1 MSKFKTIDTF
11 FKRKDQENEDA
22 STITT
27 PILEGSSNFI
37 TSSSSLNSSKRP
49 RLLPNQ
55 LDVFRLER
63 DPGMRPMIWKFPP
76 NKRDEIRR
84 TYIKVGPN
92 QPILDNYPFSGDKSH
107 RRFQAS
113 WFKLFPSWL
122 EYSIEDY
129 AIYCFPCFLF
139 AKEPSINTGSNAF
152 IENGF
157 RNWKKV
163 NSGKEY
169 ALLNHIGKGPNS
181 FHHKAL
187 KSCDDLMKQSQ
198 HIDKLLHK
206 QTSEEIEKNR
216 IRLGASIDC
225 IRWLTFQGCAYKGH
239 DESQSSSNRGNFL
252 EILKILGSYN
262 ERVKKNVLENA
273 PKNAKYT
280 SNDVQKEILHI
291 LATKMRNSIREEI
304 GDAKF
309 CIIVD
314 EARYESKKEQMAIV
328 LRFVI
333 LDGFVKEIFFDLV
346 HVTDTCATTLKKELI
361 SVLSHYNLQVENIR
375 GQGYDGASNMRS
387 EWNGLQAL
395 FLKDSPQAYYVHYF
409 AHRLQL
415 ALVAVSREVLQ
426 IHEFFT
432 QLNSIVTI
440 VIASSKRHD
449 QLQEAQAI
457 ENANLVAQNE
467 LETGKCANQIST
479 LQRAGDTRWSSHFN
493 YICSLVKMFTA
504 TNIVLNNIIEDGTT
518 YAQRGEA
525 YGVSKILLSF
535 EFVFTLHLMKEIM
548 GITNVLC
555 QALQQQSQDIL
566 NAMHIVSTSKL
577 LLQQLRDGGWC
588 NFLANVKDFC
598 EKHEIE
604 IPNMSAQYVFGR
616 GRSCQPS
623 ITVEHH
629 YRIDLQ
635 HYQHDIPNHLKGI
648 GTLSELCNKL
658 QEMEKSRT
666 YHMVDRL
673 IRLVLTLPV
682 STATTERAFSAMKI
696 VKTRLR
702 SYIAKEDAASNI
714 SSIKFVVSSSNTKAT
729 SNKSG
734 IGNVPTLEE
743 KFDEVYTSETE
754 PSPRTEPT
762 SNRPGNQAQKE
773 VETVQNQENG
783 SSIQAEPETA
793 VAEKLRDNYIL
804 SHESEG
810 NPETSSTQNPL
821 IADVFVEDFVS

>member
-1 MSKFKTIDTF
+1 
-11 FKRKDQENEDA
+11 
-22 STITT
+22 
-27 PILEGSSNFI
+27 
-37 TSSSSLNSSKRP
+37 
-49 RLLPNQ
+49 
-55 LDVFRLER
+55 
-63 DPGMRPMIWKFPP
+63 MRPMIWKFPP

-107 RRFQAS
+107 RRFQDS

-122 EYSIEDY
+122 EYSIEDD

-163 NSGKEY
+163 NSGKEC

-198 HIDKLLHK
+198 HIDRLLHK

-225 IRWLTFQGCAYKGH
+225 IRWLTFQGCAYRGH
-239 DESQSSSNRGNFL
+239 DESQSSSNR
-252 EILKILGSYN
+252 
-262 ERVKKNVLENA
+262 
-273 PKNAKYT
+273 
-280 SNDVQKEILHI
+280 
-291 LATKMRNSIREEI
+291 
-304 GDAKF
+304 
-309 CIIVD
+309 
-314 EARYESKKEQMAIV
+314 ARDESKKEQMAIV
-328 LRFVI
+328 LRFVT
-333 LDGFVKEIFFDLV
+333 LDGFVKERFFDLV

-375 GQGYDGASNMRS
+375 GQGYDGASNMRG

-395 FLKDSPQAYYVHYF
+395 FLKDSPQAYYVHCF

-415 ALVAVSREVLQ
+415 ALVAASREVLQ

-440 VIASSKRHD
+440 VSASSKRHD

-467 LETGKCANQIST
+467 LETGKGANQIST

-493 YICSLVKMFTA
+493 SICSLVKMFTA
-504 TNIVLNNIIEDGTT
+504 TNIILNNIIEDGTT

-566 NAMHIVSTSKL
+566 NAMHIISTSKL

-604 IPNMSAQYVFGR
+604 VPNMSAQYVFGR
-616 GRSCQPS
+616 GRSRQPS
-623 ITVEHH
+623 VTVEHH
-629 YRIDLQ
+629 YRIDVFLATIDSQIQELNSRFNEQIIELLTLSCALDPKDNFKSFNIEEISKLAEKFYPLDFPSNELNILKSQLQ

-648 GTLSELCNKL
+648 STLSELCNKL
-658 QEMEKSRT
+658 QETGKSRT

-682 STATTERAFSAMKI
+682 STATTERTFSAMKI

-702 SYIAKEDAASNI
+702 
-714 SSIKFVVSSSNTKAT
+714 IKHHGDTRGQGGRK
-729 SNKSG
+729 
-734 IGNVPTLEE
+734 VPR
-743 KFDEVYTSETE
+743 VRPQTE
-754 PSPRTEPT
+754 
-762 SNRPGNQAQKE
+762 G
-773 VETVQNQENG
+773 TV
-783 SSIQAEPETA
+783 
-793 VAEKLRDNYIL
+793 KKRRY
-804 SHESEG
+804 
-810 NPETSSTQNPL
+810 
-821 IADVFVEDFVS
+821 

>member
-76 NKRDEIRR
+76 NKRDEICRA
-84 TYIKVGPN
+84 YIKVGPN

-122 EYSIEDY
+122 EYSIEDD

-163 NSGKEY
+163 NSGKEC

-198 HIDKLLHK
+198 HIDRLLHK

-225 IRWLTFQGCAYKGH
+225 IRWLTFQGCAYRGH

-252 EILKILGSYN
+252 EMLKFLGSYN
-262 ERVKKNVLENA
+262 ERVKQNVLENA

-291 LATKMRNSIREEI
+291 LATKVRNSIREEI

-314 EARYESKKEQMAIV
+314 EARDESKKEQMAIV
-328 LRFVI
+328 LRFVT
-333 LDGFVKEIFFDLV
+333 LDGFVKERFFDLV

-375 GQGYDGASNMRS
+375 GQGYDGASNMRG

-395 FLKDSPQAYYVHYF
+395 FLKDSPQAYYVHCF

-415 ALVAVSREVLQ
+415 ALVAASREVLQ

-440 VIASSKRHD
+440 VSASSKRHD

-467 LETGKCANQIST
+467 LETGKGANQIST

-493 YICSLVKMFTA
+493 SICSLVKMFTA

-588 NFLANVKDFC
+588 NFFANVKDFC

-604 IPNMSAQYVFGR
+604 VPNMSAQYVFGR
-616 GRSCQPS
+616 GRSRQPS
-623 ITVEHH
+623 VTVEHH
-629 YRIDLQ
+629 YRIDVFLATIDSQIQELNSRFNEQTIELLTLSCALDPKDNFKSFNIEEISKLAEKFYPLDFPSNELNILKSQLQ

-658 QEMEKSRT
+658 QETGKSRT

-682 STATTERAFSAMKI
+682 STATTERTFSAMKI

-702 SYIAKEDAASNI
+702 NI
-714 SSIKFVVSSSNTKAT
+714 FLK
-729 SNKSG
+729 
-734 IGNVPTLEE
+734 
-743 KFDEVYTSETE
+743 
-754 PSPRTEPT
+754 
-762 SNRPGNQAQKE
+762 
-773 VETVQNQENG
+773 
-783 SSIQAEPETA
+783 SIQ
-793 VAEKLRDNYIL
+793 VISL
-804 SHESEG
+804 
-810 NPETSSTQNPL
+810 
-821 IADVFVEDFVS
+821 VFMF

>member
-1 MSKFKTIDTF
+1 
-11 FKRKDQENEDA
+11 
-22 STITT
+22 
-27 PILEGSSNFI
+27 
-37 TSSSSLNSSKRP
+37 
-49 RLLPNQ
+49 
-55 LDVFRLER
+55 
-63 DPGMRPMIWKFPP
+63 MRPMIWKFPP

-84 TYIKVGPN
+84 AYIKVGPN
-92 QPILDNYPFSGDKSH
+92 QLILDNYPFSGDKSH

-113 WFKLFPSWL
+113 WFKLFPSW
-122 EYSIEDY
+122 
-129 AIYCFPCFLF
+129 
-139 AKEPSINTGSNAF
+139 
-152 IENGF
+152 
-157 RNWKKV
+157 NWKKV
-163 NSGKEY
+163 NSGKEC

-198 HIDKLLHK
+198 HIDRLLHK

-225 IRWLTFQGCAYKGH
+225 IRWLTFQGCAYRGH
-239 DESQSSSNRGNFL
+239 DESQSSSNR
-252 EILKILGSYN
+252 
-262 ERVKKNVLENA
+262 
-273 PKNAKYT
+273 
-280 SNDVQKEILHI
+280 
-291 LATKMRNSIREEI
+291 
-304 GDAKF
+304 
-309 CIIVD
+309 
-314 EARYESKKEQMAIV
+314 ARDESKKEQMAIV
-328 LRFVI
+328 LRFVT
-333 LDGFVKEIFFDLV
+333 LDGFVKERFFDLV

-375 GQGYDGASNMRS
+375 GQGYDGASNMRG

-395 FLKDSPQAYYVHYF
+395 FLKDSPQAYYVHCF

-415 ALVAVSREVLQ
+415 ALVAASREVLQ

-440 VIASSKRHD
+440 VSASSKRHD

-467 LETGKCANQIST
+467 LETGKGANQIST

-493 YICSLVKMFTA
+493 SICSLVKMFTA
-504 TNIVLNNIIEDGTT
+504 TNIVLNIIEDGTT

-604 IPNMSAQYVFGR
+604 VPNMSAQYVFGR
-616 GRSCQPS
+616 GRSRQPS
-623 ITVEHH
+623 VTVEHH
-629 YRIDLQ
+629 YRIDVFLATIDSQIQELNSRFNEQTIELLTLSCALDPKDNFKSFNIEEISKLAEKFYPLDFPSNELNILKSQLQ

-658 QEMEKSRT
+658 QETGKSRT

-702 SYIAKEDAASNI
+702 SKMADEFLADNLFESVASMEP
-714 SSIKFVVSSSNTKAT
+714 SIGEEGLYVTFYDMSDHSNC
-729 SNKSG
+729 
-734 IGNVPTLEE
+734 IEVNVPYLSDDDTQHVDKLPDHTGIHLE
-743 KFDEVYTSETE
+743 KISYVGLRFDS
-754 PSPRTEPT
+754 
-762 SNRPGNQAQKE
+762 
-773 VETVQNQENG
+773 
-783 SSIQAEPETA
+783 
-793 VAEKLRDNYIL
+793 L
-804 SHESEG
+804 
-810 NPETSSTQNPL
+810 
-821 IADVFVEDFVS
+821 

>member
-1 MSKFKTIDTF
+1 
-11 FKRKDQENEDA
+11 
-22 STITT
+22 
-27 PILEGSSNFI
+27 
-37 TSSSSLNSSKRP
+37 
-49 RLLPNQ
+49 
-55 LDVFRLER
+55 
-63 DPGMRPMIWKFPP
+63 MIWKFPP

-84 TYIKVGPN
+84 AYIKVGPN
-92 QPILDNYPFSGDKSH
+92 QPILNNYPFSGDKSH

-122 EYSIEDY
+122 EYSIEDD

-152 IENGF
+152 IENDF

-163 NSGKEY
+163 NSGKEC
-169 ALLNHIGKGPNS
+169 ALLSHIGKGPNS

-198 HIDKLLHK
+198 HIDRLLHK

-225 IRWLTFQGCAYKGH
+225 IRWLTFQGCAYRGH

-252 EILKILGSYN
+252 EI
-262 ERVKKNVLENA
+262 VKKNILEND

-291 LATKMRNSIREEI
+291 LATKVRNSIREEI
-304 GDAKF
+304 GDVKF

-314 EARYESKKEQMAIV
+314 EARDESKKEKMAIV
-328 LRFVI
+328 LKFVT
-333 LDGFVKEIFFDLV
+333 LDGFVKERFFDVV
-346 HVTDTCATTLKKELI
+346 HVTDTCAITLKKELI

-375 GQGYDGASNMRS
+375 GQGYDGASNMRG

-395 FLKDSPQAYYVHYF
+395 FLKDSPQAYYVHCF

-415 ALVAVSREVLQ
+415 ALVAASREVLQ
-426 IHEFFT
+426 IHDFFT

-440 VIASSKRHD
+440 VSASSKRHD

-457 ENANLVAQNE
+457 ENANLVAQNK
-467 LETGKCANQIST
+467 LETGKGANQIST

-493 YICSLVKMFTA
+493 SICSLVKIFTA
-504 TNIVLNNIIEDGTT
+504 TNIILNNIIEDGTT

-566 NAMHIVSTSKL
+566 NAMHIVLHQNVFLATIDSQIQELNSRFNEQTIELLALSCALDPKDNFKSFNIEEISKL
-577 LLQQLRDGGWC
+577 VEKFYPL
-588 NFLANVKDFC
+588 DFSSN
-598 EKHEIE
+598 ELNILK
-604 IPNMSAQYVFGR
+604 SQ
-616 GRSCQPS
+616 
-623 ITVEHH
+623 
-629 YRIDLQ
+629 LQ

-658 QEMEKSRT
+658 QETEKSRT

-682 STATTERAFSAMKI
+682 STATIERAFSAMKI

-702 SYIAKEDAASNI
+702 NKMADEFLADNLVIYIEKKLAAIFDTN
-714 SSIKFVVSSSNTKAT
+714 SIIDDF
-729 SNKSG
+729 
-734 IGNVPTLEE
+734 E
-743 KFDEVYTSETE
+743 
-754 PSPRTEPT
+754 
-762 SNRPGNQAQKE
+762 NRK
-773 VETVQNQENG
+773 
-783 SSIQAEPETA
+783 
-793 VAEKLRDNYIL
+793 KHR
-804 SHESEG
+804 
-810 NPETSSTQNPL
+810 
-821 IADVFVEDFVS
+821 IAFS

>member
-84 TYIKVGPN
+84 AYIKVGPN
-92 QPILDNYPFSGDKSH
+92 QSILDNDPFSGDKSH

-122 EYSIEDY
+122 EYSIEDD

-163 NSGKEY
+163 NSGKEC

-198 HIDKLLHK
+198 HIDRLLHK

-225 IRWLTFQGCAYKGH
+225 IRWLTFQGCAYRGH

-252 EILKILGSYN
+252 EMLKFLGSYN
-262 ERVKKNVLENA
+262 ERVKQNVLENA

-291 LATKMRNSIREEI
+291 LATKVRNSIREEI

-314 EARYESKKEQMAIV
+314 EARDESKKEQMAIV
-328 LRFVI
+328 LRFVT
-333 LDGFVKEIFFDLV
+333 LDGFVKERFFDLV

-361 SVLSHYNLQVENIR
+361 SVLSHYDLQVENIR
-375 GQGYDGASNMRS
+375 GQGYDGASNMRG

-395 FLKDSPQAYYVHYF
+395 FLKDSPQAYYVHCF

-415 ALVAVSREVLQ
+415 ALVAASRE
-426 IHEFFT
+426 F
-432 QLNSIVTI
+432 
-440 VIASSKRHD
+440 
-449 QLQEAQAI
+449 
-457 ENANLVAQNE
+457 
-467 LETGKCANQIST
+467 G
-479 LQRAGDTRWSSHFN
+479 
-493 YICSLVKMFTA
+493 KMFTA

-588 NFLANVKDFC
+588 NFFANVKDFC

-604 IPNMSAQYVFGR
+604 VPNMSAQYVFGR
-616 GRSCQPS
+616 GRSRQPS
-623 ITVEHH
+623 VTVEHH
-629 YRIDLQ
+629 YRIDVFLATIDSQIQELNSRFNEQTIELLTLSCALDPKDNFKSFNIEEISKLAEKFYPLDFPSNELNILKSQLQ

-658 QEMEKSRT
+658 QETGKSRT

-702 SYIAKEDAASNI
+702 ITYKTLFLLQESPFHSFFHVAKKTNKSSSL
-714 SSIKFVVSSSNTKAT
+714 SSIEAFGAVSLFLSQDFPSYFLFDIAEEDEEAFNHHRRLKHPVQRPCFFSQDSPSHFIFDVVEEKMNKPSSS
-729 SNKSG
+729 S
-734 IGNVPTLEE
+734 IEV
-743 KFDEVYTSETE
+743 FD
-754 PSPRTEPT
+754 
-762 SNRPGNQAQKE
+762 
-773 VETVQNQENG
+773 TVC
-783 SSIQAEPETA
+783 
-793 VAEKLRDNYIL
+793 LRVR
-804 SHESEG
+804 H
-810 NPETSSTQNPL
+810 
-821 IADVFVEDFVS
+821 

>member
-1 MSKFKTIDTF
+1 
-11 FKRKDQENEDA
+11 
-22 STITT
+22 
-27 PILEGSSNFI
+27 
-37 TSSSSLNSSKRP
+37 
-49 RLLPNQ
+49 
-55 LDVFRLER
+55 
-63 DPGMRPMIWKFPP
+63 MRPMIWKFPP

-84 TYIKVGPN
+84 AYIKVGPN

-122 EYSIEDY
+122 EYSIEDD
-129 AIYCFPCFLF
+129 AIYCFSCFLF

-163 NSGKEY
+163 NSGKEC

-198 HIDKLLHK
+198 HIDRLLHK

-225 IRWLTFQGCAYKGH
+225 IRWLTFQGCAYRGH
-239 DESQSSSNRGNFL
+239 DESQSSSNRECFG
-252 EILKILGSYN
+252 KCS
-262 ERVKKNVLENA
+262 
-273 PKNAKYT
+273 KNAKYT
-280 SNDVQKEILHI
+280 SNDVQK
-291 LATKMRNSIREEI
+291 
-304 GDAKF
+304 KF
-309 CIIVD
+309 
-314 EARYESKKEQMAIV
+314 Y
-328 LRFVI
+328 
-333 LDGFVKEIFFDLV
+333 IFL
-346 HVTDTCATTLKKELI
+346 LL
-361 SVLSHYNLQVENIR
+361 R
-375 GQGYDGASNMRS
+375 GQGYDGASNMRG

-395 FLKDSPQAYYVHYF
+395 FLKDSPQAYYVHCF

-415 ALVAVSREVLQ
+415 ALVAASREC
-426 IHEFFT
+426 FF
-432 QLNSIVTI
+432 
-440 VIASSKRHD
+440 KRHD

-467 LETGKCANQIST
+467 LETGKGVNQIST
-479 LQRAGDTRWSSHFN
+479 LQRVVDTRWSSHFN
-493 YICSLVKMFTA
+493 SICSLVKMFTA
-504 TNIVLNNIIEDGTT
+504 TNIVLNNIIEDRTT

-577 LLQQLRDGGWC
+577 LLQKLRDGGWC

-604 IPNMSAQYVFGR
+604 VPNMSAQYVFGR
-616 GRSCQPS
+616 GRSRQPS
-623 ITVEHH
+623 VTVEHH
-629 YRIDLQ
+629 YRIDVFLATIDSQIQELNSRFNEQTIELLTLSCALDPKDNFKSFNIEEISKLAEKFYPLDFPSNELNILKSQLQ

-658 QEMEKSRT
+658 QETGKSRT
-666 YHMVDRL
+666 YHIVDRL

-702 SYIAKEDAASNI
+702 SKMADEFLADNLVIYIEKELAAIFDTN
-714 SSIKFVVSSSNTKAT
+714 SIIDDF
-729 SNKSG
+729 
-734 IGNVPTLEE
+734 E
-743 KFDEVYTSETE
+743 
-754 PSPRTEPT
+754 
-762 SNRPGNQAQKE
+762 NRK
-773 VETVQNQENG
+773 
-783 SSIQAEPETA
+783 
-793 VAEKLRDNYIL
+793 KRR
-804 SHESEG
+804 
-810 NPETSSTQNPL
+810 
-821 IADVFVEDFVS
+821 IAFS

>member
-55 LDVFRLER
+55 LDIFRLER

-76 NKRDEIRR
+76 NKRDEIHQA
-84 TYIKVGPN
+84 YIKVGPN

-113 WFKLFPSWL
+113 WFKLFSSWL
-122 EYSIEDY
+122 EYSIEDD

-163 NSGKEY
+163 NSGKEC
-169 ALLNHIGKGPNS
+169 ALLNHIGKEDMM
-181 FHHKAL
+181 KAKL
-187 KSCDDLMKQSQ
+187 K
-198 HIDKLLHK
+198 
-206 QTSEEIEKNR
+206 
-216 IRLGASIDC
+216 
-225 IRWLTFQGCAYKGH
+225 F
-239 DESQSSSNRGNFL
+239 
-252 EILKILGSYN
+252 LGSYN

-291 LATKMRNSIREEI
+291 LATKVRNSIREEI

-314 EARYESKKEQMAIV
+314 EARDESKKEQMAIV
-328 LRFVI
+328 LRFVT
-333 LDGFVKEIFFDLV
+333 LDGFVKERFFDLV
-346 HVTDTCATTLKKELI
+346 HVTDTYATTLKKELI

-375 GQGYDGASNMRS
+375 GQGYDGASNMRG

-395 FLKDSPQAYYVHYF
+395 FLKDSPQAYYVHCF

-415 ALVAVSREVLQ
+415 ALVAASRE
-426 IHEFFT
+426 
-432 QLNSIVTI
+432 
-440 VIASSKRHD
+440 
-449 QLQEAQAI
+449 
-457 ENANLVAQNE
+457 
-467 LETGKCANQIST
+467 
-479 LQRAGDTRWSSHFN
+479 
-493 YICSLVKMFTA
+493 
-504 TNIVLNNIIEDGTT
+504 
-518 YAQRGEA
+518 
-525 YGVSKILLSF
+525 
-535 EFVFTLHLMKEIM
+535 MKEIM

-604 IPNMSAQYVFGR
+604 VPNMSAQYVFGR
-616 GRSCQPS
+616 GRSRQPS
-623 ITVEHH
+623 VTVEHH
-629 YRIDLQ
+629 YRIDVFLATIDSQIQELNSRFNEQTIELLTLSCALDPKDNFKSFNIEEISKLAEKFYPLDFPSNELNILKSQLQ

-648 GTLSELCNKL
+648 GTLFELCNKL
-658 QEMEKSRT
+658 QETGKSRT

-702 SYIAKEDAASNI
+702 SKMADEFLAANL
-714 SSIKFVVSSSNTKAT
+714 VR
-729 SNKSG
+729 G
-734 IGNVPTLEE
+734 G
-743 KFDEVYTSETE
+743 
-754 PSPRTEPT
+754 
-762 SNRPGNQAQKE
+762 QA
-773 VETVQNQENG
+773 
-783 SSIQAEPETA
+783 A
-793 VAEKLRDNYIL
+793 IL
-804 SHESEG
+804 LLLSAPFRG
-810 NPETSSTQNPL
+810 G
-821 IADVFVEDFVS
+821 

>member
-1 MSKFKTIDTF
+1 
-11 FKRKDQENEDA
+11 
-22 STITT
+22 
-27 PILEGSSNFI
+27 
-37 TSSSSLNSSKRP
+37 
-49 RLLPNQ
+49 
-55 LDVFRLER
+55 
-63 DPGMRPMIWKFPP
+63 MIWKFPP
-76 NKRDEIRR
+76 NKRDEIHRA
-84 TYIKVGPN
+84 YIKVGPN
-92 QPILDNYPFSGDKSH
+92 QPIFDNYPFSGDKSH

-122 EYSIEDY
+122 EYSIEDD
-129 AIYCFPCFLF
+129 AIYYFSCFLF
-139 AKEPSINTGSNAF
+139 AKKPSINTSSNAF

-163 NSGKEY
+163 NSGKEC

-198 HIDKLLHK
+198 HIDRLLHK

-225 IRWLTFQGCAYKGH
+225 IRWLTFQGCAYRGH
-239 DESQSSSNRGNFL
+239 DESQSSSNR
-252 EILKILGSYN
+252 
-262 ERVKKNVLENA
+262 
-273 PKNAKYT
+273 
-280 SNDVQKEILHI
+280 EILHI
-291 LATKMRNSIREEI
+291 LATKVRNSIREEI

-314 EARYESKKEQMAIV
+314 EARDESKKEQMAII
-328 LRFVI
+328 LRFVT
-333 LDGFVKEIFFDLV
+333 LDSFVKERFFDLV

-361 SVLSHYNLQVENIR
+361 SILSHYNLQVENIR
-375 GQGYDGASNMRS
+375 GQGYDGASNMRG

-395 FLKDSPQAYYVHYF
+395 FLKDSPQAYYVHCF

-415 ALVAVSREVLQ
+415 ALVAASREVLQ

-440 VIASSKRHD
+440 VSASSKRHD

-467 LETGKCANQIST
+467 LETGKGANQIST

-493 YICSLVKMFTA
+493 SICSLVKMFTA

-588 NFLANVKDFC
+588 NFFANVKDFC

-604 IPNMSAQYVFGR
+604 VPNMSAQYVFGR
-616 GRSCQPS
+616 GRSRQPS
-623 ITVEHH
+623 VTVEHH
-629 YRIDLQ
+629 YRIDVFLATIDSQIQEFNSRFNEQTIELLTLSCALDPNDNFKSFNIEKISKLTEKFYSLDFPSNELNILKSQLQ

-658 QEMEKSRT
+658 QEMGKSRT

-682 STATTERAFSAMKI
+682 STATIERAFSAMKI
-696 VKTRLR
+696 VKTRL
-702 SYIAKEDAASNI
+702 
-714 SSIKFVVSSSNTKAT
+714 
-729 SNKSG
+729 
-734 IGNVPTLEE
+734 
-743 KFDEVYTSETE
+743 
-754 PSPRTEPT
+754 
-762 SNRPGNQAQKE
+762 
-773 VETVQNQENG
+773 
-783 SSIQAEPETA
+783 
-793 VAEKLRDNYIL
+793 
-804 SHESEG
+804 
-810 NPETSSTQNPL
+810 
-821 IADVFVEDFVS
+821 